1 MNDLLTN
8 DEQHDLLESLGCIIE
23 HYMHLYLHLLAKYN
37 FDEQLY
43 NYLYDILYEQLYL
56 VYDNHHHAL
65 IHSSIMK
72 ALNIYYKHVMPRRSY
87 STTFIT
93 KHKKHNE

>member
-8 DEQHDLLESLGCIIE
+8 DEQTDLLDSLGSIIE
-23 HYMHLYLHLLAKYN
+23 NYMQANPELLPKYN

-56 VYDNHHHAL
+56 VYDNQHHVI
-65 IHSSIMK
+65 IHTSIMK